1 MVRRR
6 AARVRPRGRRRKR
19 LSQEQLSDVD
29 AAAEIALRRGLHS
42 VSVHGL
48 VLYTGY
54 GSADCSSWQ
63 QYEEQAAATPAAEPA
78 QQPPLSSRKQRSR
91 DRRTTYVADIRAG
104 RKLPAALRGA
114 QADPAATPSA
124 TRAGLR
130 AETAAAPPAAAAAA
144 GSAHAAASSDVNMAQ
159 ATGSPSSAAG
169 QKRSYALAVA
179 ASPTRSVA
187 RPAPTAS
194 NT

>member
-1 MVRRR
+1 M
-6 AARVRPRGRRRKR
+6 
-19 LSQEQLSDVD
+19 
-29 AAAEIALRRGLHS
+29 
-42 VSVHGL
+42 HGL

-63 QYEEQAAATPAAEPA
+63 QHEEQAAAAPAAEPA

-91 DRRTTYVADIRAG
+91 GRRTTYVADIRAG

-144 GSAHAAASSDVNMAQ
+144 GSARAAASTDVNMAQ
-159 ATGSPSSAAG
+159 AMGSPSSG
-169 QKRSYALAVA
+169 SRSVQKRSYANVA
-179 ASPTRSVA
+179 A
-187 RPAPTAS
+187 PAFVFGTNAAAPAFAFTAS
-194 NT
+194 NN

>member
-54 GSADCSSWQ
+54 DCAGSSWQ
-63 QYEEQAAATPAAEPA
+63 LYEEQAAAAPAAEPA

-114 QADPAATPSA
+114 QADPAATPCA